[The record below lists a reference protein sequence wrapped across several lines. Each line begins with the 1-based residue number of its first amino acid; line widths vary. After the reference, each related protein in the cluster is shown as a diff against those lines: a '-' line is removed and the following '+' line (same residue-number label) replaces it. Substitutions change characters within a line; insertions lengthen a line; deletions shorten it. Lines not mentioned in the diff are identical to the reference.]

1 MLLGRT
7 ANGLYW
13 MSRYIERAENMAR
26 LVDAGL
32 RLALT
37 RTETSADEWKSVV
50 VSAGAKDAFDAR
62 HSDYT
67 AETVGDFLL
76 RDTTNPSS
84 VISCIEAGRANA
96 RMVRTALT
104 RETWESI
111 NEAWMSF
118 KRLLAPAI
126 DQRELPATLGR
137 IKRETALIRG
147 AFHGTM

>member
-13 MSRYIERAENMAR
+13 MNRYIERAENMAR

-37 RTETSADEWKSVV
+37 RGANSAEEWASVLL
-50 VSAGAKDAFDAR
+50 SAGADAAFQQSGRKPDGAN
-62 HSDYT
+62 
-67 AETVGDFLL
+67 VVNFLL
-76 RDTTNPSS
+76 RDTSNPSS
-84 VISCIEAGRANA
+84 SMSSIETARSNA

-111 NEAWMSF
+111 NEAWMSL
-118 KRLLAPAI
+118 KRMLAKPV
-126 DQRELPATLGR
+126 DPRRT
-137 IKRETALIRG
+137 
-147 AFHGTM
+147 

>member
-37 RTETSADEWKSVV
+37 RTETSADEWHSVV
-50 VSAGAKDAFDAR
+50 VSAGAEAAFRMRYEVYSADNVA
-62 HSDYT
+62 
-67 AETVGDFLL
+67 DFLL
-76 RDTTNPSS
+76 RDTTYPSS
-84 VISCIEAGRANA
+84 VLSSIETARTNA

-104 RETWESI
+104 REVWESI
-111 NEAWMSF
+111 
-118 KRLLAPAI
+118 
-126 DQRELPATLGR
+126 
-137 IKRETALIRG
+137 
-147 AFHGTM
+147 